1 MTSHTEAPDADHLPP
16 YVILGKWVDPN
27 PAPRSALQFPRRHPY
42 GGLVNAYH
50 IQVDGET
57 LVFPS
62 KAAADAWKDGQTAAQ
77 RRPGDW
83 LQTFTGRKFWPL
95 DPLPAEVCIE
105 DIAHALAMKCR
116 YGGHCAAFYSVAE
129 HSVLVSRL
137 VPPALSLWDLLHD
150 AGEAYL
156 ADVPRPVKPYL
167 AGWHDLEARVLAAV
181 CNRFGLP
188 LAEPAEVKR
197 VDFAITSDEKIAL
210 MADGPTWAGLAPPV
224 GAVIRCL
231 APAQAEA
238 EFLARFAE
246 LRGPEGGT

>member
-1 MTSHTEAPDADHLPP
+1 MTGSTEAPDGDHLPP

-27 PAPRSALQFPRRHPY
+27 PAPLVGWQRPRLHPY
-42 GGLVNAYH
+42 GSLSAAYL
-50 IQVDGET
+50 IAVEGET

-62 KAAADAWKDGQTAAQ
+62 KAAADAWKAGQAVAH
-77 RRPGDW
+77 RREGDW

-95 DPLPAEVCIE
+95 DPLPSEVCIE

-129 HSVLVSRL
+129 HSVSVSRL
-137 VPPALSLWDLLHD
+137 VPPPLALWGLLHD

-167 AGWHDLEARVLAAV
+167 VGWHSLEARVLAAV

-188 LAEPAEVKR
+188 LVEPAEVKR
-197 VDFAITSDEKIAL
+197 IDFAITADEKSAL
-210 MADGPTWAGLAPPV
+210 MVDGPTWAGLPPPV
-224 GAVIRCL
+224 GAAIRCL
-231 APAQAEA
+231 PPAEAKA

-246 LRGPEGGT
+246 LYGPEGGA